1 MRRTLVYAWW
11 YLSISLGFLALAA
24 RTAVVGGSDTG
35 VAVRLVVA
43 LGFAALSY
51 LTFRQHTRER

>member
-1 MRRTLVYAWW
+1 MYAWW

-24 RTAVVGGSDTG
+24 RAAMVGASDMG
-35 VAVRLVVA
+35 VAIRLIVA

-51 LTFRQHTRER
+51 LTFRQHSRER

>member
-11 YLSISLGFLALAA
+11 YLSISLAFLALAA
-24 RTAVVGGSDTG
+24 RHALLGDTATG
-35 VAVRLVVA
+35 IAVRLLVA

-51 LTFRQHTRER
+51 LTYRQHTRER